1 MCKGKFSLG
10 LPPLSVLGEGGGGL
24 CQPIGFLRSRGGM
37 SICRKYTTTGTLNL
51 LHRGV
56 AGGVGCLSTGYPQL
70 FHSLLTG
77 CSRSAQRA
85 RCAAGPTRPRAALT
99 VNAPALTVNGATAGG
114 QAARVPVRV
123 LHFA

>member
-10 LPPLSVLGEGGGGL
+10 YPPLFVLGEGGGGL
-24 CQPIGFLRSRGGM
+24 CEPIGFLRLCGGM

-51 LHRGV
+51 LHRGGG
-56 AGGVGCLSTGYPQL
+56 GGVGCLSTASPQVI
-70 FHSLLTG
+70 HSLLTG

-85 RCAAGPTRPRAALT
+85 PCAAGPTRPRAALT

-114 QAARVPVRV
+114 LAARVPVRV
-123 LHFA
+123 LDFA